1 MRRCVIIDV
10 LHVLPKLIWS
20 EFHRLVQYLL
30 DVEQTI
36 SWKGKILSRFCVQFI
51 KIGWWWLLTCCLLLL
66 LIFSI
71 NIAWHDT
78 YLATGFYSKPDAAH
92 FCRLVIKRGWRGI
105 LPYRSIM
112 FLKILV
118 YIKRTISSCQLIGMS
133 AAHVRNVCGFQN
145 Y

>member
-1 MRRCVIIDV
+1 MRRCVIID
-10 LHVLPKLIWS
+10 VLPKLIWS
-20 EFHRLVQYLL
+20 EFHTLVQYLL

-36 SWKGKILSRFCVQFI
+36 SWKGKILSRYCVQFI

-66 LIFSI
+66 LRFSI

-92 FCRLVIKRGWRGI
+92 FCRLVIKRDWQGI
-105 LPYRSIM
+105 FPCRYC
-112 FLKILV
+112 FLKVLV
-118 YIKRTISSCQLIGMS
+118 YIKGTISSCQLIGMS
-133 AAHVRNVCGFQN
+133 AAHMRNVYGFQN